1 MPPVFLDLWEVF
13 RIHQDQLE
21 RYGGKA
27 GIRDV
32 ASLASA
38 VAVPQAGTHEG
49 HLHRDLFEM
58 AAAYLF
64 HIVRNHPFVDGNKR
78 TGVVA
83 AIVFLQLN
91 DTLVQAD
98 EAELEALVRDVA
110 EGRAGKAEI
119 SRFLRRNAHHA

>member
-1 MPPVFLDLWEVF
+1 MAPTFLDLWEVV
-13 RIHQDQLE
+13 RIHQDQVG

-27 GIRDV
+27 GVRDA

-38 VAVPQAGTHEG
+38 VAVPQAGTSEG
-49 HLHRDLFEM
+49 YLDGDLFEM

-78 TGVVA
+78 TGAVA
-83 AIVFLQLN
+83 AIVFLHMN
-91 DTLVQAD
+91 DTVLEAD

-110 EGRAGKAEI
+110 GDRAGKAEVAA
-119 SRFLRRNAHHA
+119 FFRRSAHQT